1 VAKASALSLFNEI
14 GRHLLI
20 GILDNLRKR
29 IYHYYMINCSHDR
42 EGGTM
47 ADITAERCECSVIH
61 ADVVKRVEAEM
72 PPAEELYELAEV
84 FKVFGDTTR
93 IRILWALFEA
103 EMCVCDIACLLG
115 MSQSSISHQLRLLK
129 QSRLVKFR
137 RDGKT
142 VYYSLDDEHVKMIFD
157 QGMIHVNEKSR

>member
-1 VAKASALSLFNEI
+1 
-14 GRHLLI
+14 
-20 GILDNLRKR
+20 
-29 IYHYYMINCSHDR
+29 
-42 EGGTM
+42 M
-47 ADITAERCECSVIH
+47 ADEIIDRCECNVIH
-61 ADVVKRVEAEM
+61 ADVVKKVEAVM
-72 PPAEELYELAEV
+72 PPVEELYELAEV

-103 EMCVCDIACLLG
+103 EMCECDIALLLN

-129 QSRLVKFR
+129 QARLVRFR

-157 QGMIHVNEKSR
+157 QGLVHVKEKGR

>member
-1 VAKASALSLFNEI
+1 
-14 GRHLLI
+14 
-20 GILDNLRKR
+20 
-29 IYHYYMINCSHDR
+29 M
-42 EGGTM
+42 
-47 ADITAERCECSVIH
+47 IH
-61 ADVVKRVEAEM
+61 ADVVKKVEAIM

-93 IRILWALFEA
+93 IRILWALFES

-129 QSRLVKFR
+129 QARLVKFR

-157 QGMIHVNEKSR
+157 QGLIHVNEKGR

>member
-1 VAKASALSLFNEI
+1 
-14 GRHLLI
+14 
-20 GILDNLRKR
+20 
-29 IYHYYMINCSHDR
+29 
-42 EGGTM
+42 M
-47 ADITAERCECSVIH
+47 ADEMVERCECSVIH
-61 ADVVKRVEAEM
+61 ADVVKNVEVVM

-103 EMCVCDIACLLG
+103 EMCVCDIAFLLN

-129 QSRLVKFR
+129 QARLVKFR

-142 VYYSLDDEHVKMIFD
+142 VYYSLDDEHVKTMFD
-157 QGMIHVNEKSR
+157 QGLNHVKEKSRWPARDTEHA